1 MQLMMKAKMNPA
13 MSASRNIFLWCMSS
27 IYLFAFASL
36 YVQIPG
42 LYGVDGIL
50 PARLVLNRGHHTPLK
65 KFQDLPTLLWFLQDY
80 GIEASAGMELICIL
94 GIAASLVCLLS
105 PRMRDSMTFALLWF
119 LYLSVYQ
126 VGQTFLWFQWDSL
139 LLETGFLTMLVAPL
153 QLLKWKSREERQH
166 DTITFWLIRWL
177 LFRLMFASGVVKLTS
192 GCPTWWGLTALNYH
206 YESQCISTPLAW
218 YAHQLPEWFQKLSVV
233 GTYLIEIPVPFLFFS
248 PIRNL
253 KMFAFWLQVIFQIAI
268 ILTGNY
274 NFFNLLTITLCISL
288 LDDEDLGYS
297 TQGKRLQGLQKLVVR
312 LTSLLV
318 YGLLIYWTVHYFNLS
333 INWPQSRVDSQIN
346 FSVEE
351 FQSFVHGSVV
361 VGMWIGSISLAC
373 VILAAIWRSLVCVPG
388 VFGKVW
394 SVLQVI
400 IFTLVAVYMFCIS
413 LPSLTQVDRDAYQN
427 LAPIVHEWH
436 GKSDFLQLS
445 HSYGLFR
452 RMTGVGGRPEVV
464 IEGSNNLTAGWKP
477 YEFKYKPGDISAVP
491 AVVAPHQPRLDWQ
504 MWFAAL
510 GSARQNPWFISLIY
524 RLLTNQEEVLDLID
538 HNPFPKSPPKFIRA
552 KLYHYHFTSWSKN
565 SKNWW
570 RRKEVETY
578 LSPVTKESQA
588 ITSFVQSSG
597 LKYKSKKK
605 TGGYLHWFLSTMR
618 HYFGNLS
625 GPVLIFSIF
634 IPVLM
639 ISIFR

>member
-1 MQLMMKAKMNPA
+1 MIHEAQFIHAAQDIK
-13 MSASRNIFLWCMSS
+13 LWH
-27 IYLFAFASL
+27 L
-36 YVQIPG
+36 YES

-105 PRMRDSMTFALLWF
+105 QRMRDSMTFALLWF

-192 GCPTWWGLTALNYH
+192 RCPTWWGLTALNYH
-206 YESQCISTPLAW
+206 YESQ
-218 YAHQLPEWFQKLSVV
+218 
-233 GTYLIEIPVPFLFFS
+233 
-248 PIRNL
+248 
-253 KMFAFWLQVIFQIAI
+253 VIFQLAI

-288 LDDEDLGYS
+288 LDDEDLGYNRH
-297 TQGKRLQGLQKLVVR
+297 GKRLQGLQKLVVR

-333 INWPQSRVDSQIN
+333 INWPQFRVDSQIN
-346 FSVEE
+346 FSEE
-351 FQSFVHGSVV
+351 DFQSFVHGSVV
-361 VGMWIGSISLAC
+361 IGMWIGSISLAC

-427 LAPIVHEWH
+427 LAPIVHEWR

-524 RLLTNQEEVLDLID
+524 RLLTHQEEVLNLID
-538 HNPFPKSPPKFIRA
+538 HNPFSKSPPKFIRA

-597 LKYKSKKK
+597 LKYVSK
-605 TGGYLHWFLSTMR
+605 
-618 HYFGNLS
+618 
-625 GPVLIFSIF
+625 
-634 IPVLM
+634 IPPSALQSM
-639 ISIFR
+639 IMNKRVGF